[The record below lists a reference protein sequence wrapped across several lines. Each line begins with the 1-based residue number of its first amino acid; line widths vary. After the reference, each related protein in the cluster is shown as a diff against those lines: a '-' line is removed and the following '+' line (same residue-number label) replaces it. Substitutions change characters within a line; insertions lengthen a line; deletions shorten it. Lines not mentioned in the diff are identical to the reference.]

1 MNPVLAGVALAVT
14 VGAVTAISAREPRT
28 ALLGLA
34 VVLGISPF
42 LSDPLPAVSTL
53 ATRVVAG
60 ALAAYILRAAV
71 AGGPSLPVRGAP
83 VPTGSRIGWQAEL
96 LFAAAAWIVG
106 VAVATVLATL
116 SPTGPVTRP
125 TGFLDSLSPSA
136 VTTAA
141 GLASMVVAAVPAFAG
156 RDALRTTIG
165 SLVLVQ
171 GVLLF
176 RVGIAGPP
184 GDLEQLGS
192 VGLLIAIAVAGAWML
207 AAEAR
212 RDEAAAERRG
222 VRPAA
227 LDAAGG
233 EAAHGEPG

>member
-1 MNPVLAGVALAVT
+1 VNPVLAGVALAVT

-53 ATRVVAG
+53 
-60 ALAAYILRAAV
+60 
-71 AGGPSLPVRGAP
+71 
-83 VPTGSRIGWQAEL
+83 
-96 LFAAAAWIVG
+96 LFAVAAWIVG

-192 VGLLIAIAVAGAWML
+192 VGLLLAIAVAGAWML